1 MRERDLISLL
11 CRTTLISVP
20 ITACG
25 QLSFPRSYLFIDLRA
40 VYAHIANC
48 ECMYCTPSCTCT
60 SHGPPHH
67 KLSYIRASTK

>member
-1 MRERDLISLL
+1 MPHNAD
-11 CRTTLISVP
+11 
-20 ITACG
+20 
-25 QLSFPRSYLFIDLRA
+25 QRSYYGLRPVIVSSILSLYRSPRGLRL